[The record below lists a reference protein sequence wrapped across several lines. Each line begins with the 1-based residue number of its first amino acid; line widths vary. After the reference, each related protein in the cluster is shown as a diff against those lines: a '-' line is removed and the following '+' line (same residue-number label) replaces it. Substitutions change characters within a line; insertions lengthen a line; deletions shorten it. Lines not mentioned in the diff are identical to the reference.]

1 MGIYKSFNT
10 FKGKWQWEGCN
21 FVKYYDTEEECD
33 ADRENVWK
41 RHMKNLKSWNFVCN
55 WLASYRYR

>member
-10 FKGKWQWEGCN
+10 FKGKWQWKGCN

-33 ADRENVWK
+33 ADKANVWK
-41 RHMKNLKSWNFVCN
+41 LHKARVEAWSFTMKL
-55 WLASYRYR
+55 LLSYRNA